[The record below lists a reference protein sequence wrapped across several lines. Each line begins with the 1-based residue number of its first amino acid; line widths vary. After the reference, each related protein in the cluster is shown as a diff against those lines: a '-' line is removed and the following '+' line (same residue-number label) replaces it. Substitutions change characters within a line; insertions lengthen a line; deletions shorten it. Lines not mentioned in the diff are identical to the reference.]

1 MSNKKQNFL
10 EQIPNDNIDW
20 AAQQIINHFTD
31 EQFMELQACFAKM
44 DEALYKSWCKE
55 MSFADL
61 KQAVD
66 MVAELSDVQ

>member
-1 MSNKKQNFL
+1 MPNKKEEFL
-10 EQIPNDNIDW
+10 STIPSDNIHW
-20 AAQQIINHFTD
+20 AAQQIISHFTD

-44 DEALYKSWCKE
+44 DEALYKSWGKD

-66 MVAELSDVQ
+66 MVADLSN

>member
-44 DEALYKSWCKE
+44 DEALYKSWGKE

>member
-1 MSNKKQNFL
+1 MLNKKQTFL

-20 AAQQIINHFTD
+20 AAQQIINHFTE
-31 EQFMELQACFAKM
+31 EQFMELQACFSKM
-44 DEALYKSWCKE
+44 DEALYKSWGKE

>member
-1 MSNKKQNFL
+1 MSNKKQEFL
-10 EQIPNDNIDW
+10 AISPTDNIDW

-31 EQFMELQACFAKM
+31 KQFMELQACFAKM
-44 DEALYKSWCKE
+44 DEALYKSWGKE

>member
-1 MSNKKQNFL
+1 MSNKKQTFL
-10 EQIPNDNIDW
+10 EQIPSDNIDW

-44 DEALYKSWCKE
+44 DEALYKSWGKE